1 MHAWSI
7 APYGMPALRARVVSY
22 WAHLFA
28 LVDKLRADTM
38 PWVPTNS
45 KVSAGGR
52 FMAFQRIATISV
64 CLLYGTGLLLCVVR
78 MRDDYWHFIPAMFFL
93 GFHAWV
99 TFLALRDPE
108 DAESCDIQPTPAS

>member
-1 MHAWSI
+1 
-7 APYGMPALRARVVSY
+7 
-22 WAHLFA
+22 
-28 LVDKLRADTM
+28 
-38 PWVPTNS
+38 
-45 KVSAGGR
+45 
-52 FMAFQRIATISV
+52 
-64 CLLYGTGLLLCVVR
+64 